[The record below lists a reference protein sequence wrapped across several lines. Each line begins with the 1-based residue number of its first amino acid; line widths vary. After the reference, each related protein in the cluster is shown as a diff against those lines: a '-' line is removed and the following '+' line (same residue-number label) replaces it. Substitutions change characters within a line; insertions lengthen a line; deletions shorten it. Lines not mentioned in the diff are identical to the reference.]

1 MYDDITGEFDF
12 DDDQREILAR
22 ALQLARIART
32 FGFDGGVDA
41 ARGLS
46 RLCEK
51 FPVRKSDDK
60 PAK

>member
-22 ALQLARIART
+22 ALRIATIARKLS
-32 FGFDGGVDA
+32 FDGGVEA

-46 RLCEK
+46 RLCDK